1 MRILGNIL
9 LILGILGSIFLCFL
23 LLIFVPASI
32 FDKTSTPGSYGAVFA
47 LIFVFVA
54 LPAFLLI
61 YFGSRIKNNARNA
74 ASSGSSPSPHTPGT
88 PSTPARMTA
97 SSVRAKMVV
106 CLGCGAQKS
115 VLPNEAA
122 TCDYCGSAT
131 PYE

>member
-9 LILGILGSIFLCFL
+9 LILGILGSILLGIILLVMVPVSIIDDTSPPLAYVIFFIFLFV
-23 LLIFVPASI
+23 LI
-32 FDKTSTPGSYGAVFA
+32 G
-47 LIFVFVA
+47 
-54 LPAFLLI
+54 LPTFLLI
-61 YFGSRIKNNARNA
+61 YFGRRLRNNANNA
-74 ASSGSSPSPHTPGT
+74 AMIGSSASPHTPGT
-88 PSTPARMTA
+88 SSAPARKTA